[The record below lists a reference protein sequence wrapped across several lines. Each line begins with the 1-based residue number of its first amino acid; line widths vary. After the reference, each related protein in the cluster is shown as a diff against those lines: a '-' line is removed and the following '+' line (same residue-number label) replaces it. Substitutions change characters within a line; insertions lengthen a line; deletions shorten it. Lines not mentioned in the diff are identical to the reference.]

1 MQIIMMTIVHDV
13 YMCRLDLKV
22 GEHTICAIKPH
33 SLLVLIVA
41 QSSLSEGYQ
50 KHKPGVQS

>member
-1 MQIIMMTIVHDV
+1 MMTLVHDV

-33 SLLVLIVA
+33 SLLVFIVLTYTSLIYI
-41 QSSLSEGYQ
+41 SF
-50 KHKPGVQS
+50 PN